1 MKSLANSSVLEPL
14 INVVIDLC
22 YVPLD
27 ILMRIYDRGQKR
39 KLISSFKS
47 CGKNPFIGPQCII
60 RCSQNLEMGNN
71 VCINTF
77 THIFA
82 DGGVKIGDN
91 TLISSNCSIGSITHV
106 SHSANRLAHS
116 LIYKPIT
123 IGQNVWIG
131 MGAVI
136 LPGVSIGDHAIV
148 GAGAIVTKN
157 VPSQIIVVGNPAR
170 FLKTVDLPDL
180 SSNCSQ

>member
-1 MKSLANSSVLEPL
+1 
-14 INVVIDLC
+14 
-22 YVPLD
+22 
-27 ILMRIYDRGQKR
+27 
-39 KLISSFKS
+39 
-47 CGKNPFIGPQCII
+47 
-60 RCSQNLEMGNN
+60 
-71 VCINTF
+71 
-77 THIFA
+77 
-82 DGGVKIGDN
+82 
-91 TLISSNCSIGSITHV
+91 
-106 SHSANRLAHS
+106 
-116 LIYKPIT
+116 
-123 IGQNVWIG
+123 